1 MSLETESKTVEILG
15 LRERKKRRTREAIA
29 EAAVG
34 LFLRDGFDQVSVS
47 HVAAAA
53 DVSKVT
59 VFNYFPTK
67 EDLVLSRIAHQV
79 DLAGPGGAH
88 PCRPASRRCRRSSA
102 TTCAGWP
109 NGDPSTG
116 VCADEYVLAI
126 QRMIL
131 ATPALTLRLTHH
143 MLASE
148 ASLGEALTDEMGE
161 TLNGVVARVAAAQFL
176 ATERALANRNLQRLL
191 AGVDPDQLYRDAIL
205 EAEVCYGVIAR
216 GIESTGCRWGSRCAA
231 GSRLAEFART

>member
-1 MSLETESKTVEILG
+1 MSVETESKTVEILG

-34 LFLRDGFDQVSVS
+34 LFLRDGFDHVSVS

-59 VFNYFPTK
+59 VFNYFPAK
-67 EDLVLSRIAHQV
+67 EDLVLSRILHRS
-79 DLAGPGGAH
+79 DLAAEVVRS
-88 PCRPASRRCRRSSA
+88 RPAGQSPLQALERDYLRRLTSRE
-102 TTCAGWP
+102 
-109 NGDPSTG
+109 PSTG
-116 VCADEYVLAI
+116 VCAEEYVMAI

-131 ATPALTLRLTHH
+131 ATPSLTLRLTHH

-148 ASLGEALTDEMGE
+148 ASLAEALTDETGE

-205 EAEVCYGVIAR
+205 EAEVCYGVISR
-216 GIESTGCRWGSRCAA
+216 GIESTGCRWVVPVERHA
-231 GSRLAEFART
+231 

>member
-1 MSLETESKTVEILG
+1 MSVETESKTVEILG

-29 EAAVG
+29 EAAVS

-59 VFNYFPTK
+59 VFNYFPAK
-67 EDLVLSRIAHQV
+67 EDLVLSRILHRS
-79 DLAGPGGAH
+79 DLAAEVVRQ
-88 PCRPASRRCRRSSA
+88 RPSSQSPLQALERDYLRRLTARE
-102 TTCAGWP
+102 
-109 NGDPSTG
+109 PSTG
-116 VCADEYVLAI
+116 VCADEYVMAI

-131 ATPALTLRLTHH
+131 ATPSLTLRLTHH

-148 ASLGEALTDEMGE
+148 ASLAEALTDEMGD

-191 AGVDPDQLYRDAIL
+191 AGVDPDQLYREAIM
-205 EAEVCYGVIAR
+205 EAELCYGVIAR
-216 GIESTGCRWGSRCAA
+216 GIESTGCRWVVPVERHA
-231 GSRLAEFART
+231 